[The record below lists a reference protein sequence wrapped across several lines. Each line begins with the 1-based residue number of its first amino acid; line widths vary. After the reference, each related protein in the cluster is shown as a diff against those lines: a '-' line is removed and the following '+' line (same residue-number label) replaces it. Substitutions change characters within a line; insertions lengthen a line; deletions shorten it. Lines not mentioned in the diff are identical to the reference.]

1 MYLLSALINH
11 FILIIIV
18 ARFTSSTVLSHP
30 IMVLL
35 IREGWKDGKTPWKIS
50 NSQSCPKKNTPA
62 KLNAD
67 YERVVQKQNPTARNT
82 WEIIF
87 FFFLKISICVD
98 KMLFVLKM
106 LKTRQFF
113 QKRMKVCAENCPI
126 FCKKYF
132 SECDILCFR
141 TCTVTTNFTVK
152 IPVFFSGL
160 IFFIFRQPWLLF
172 RIWANLSSRLTSNTL
187 FVWRHAPCD
196 SLWPDHSGFQSP
208 LGFCATSSSSSWAAA
223 QRRCLQIR
231 PGGERRD
238 CSNSHR
244 LRRQNAESKFG
255 ISLSFFFL
263 L

>member
-18 ARFTSSTVLSHP
+18 ARFTSSTLSPHYGF
-30 IMVLL
+30 VNKG
-35 IREGWKDGKTPWKIS
+35 RVKGWKNSMKNQQQPKLSKKKHSSKAERWLWTCCTKTKP
-50 NSQSCPKKNTPA
+50 NCEEHLGNYY
-62 KLNAD
+62 L
-67 YERVVQKQNPTARNT
+67 
-82 WEIIF
+82 
-87 FFFLKISICVD
+87 FFLKISICVD

-152 IPVFFSGL
+152 IPVFFSGP

-187 FVWRHAPCD
+187 FVWRHASCD
-196 SLWPDHSGFQSP
+196 SLWPDHSGFESP
-208 LGFCATSSSSSWAAA
+208 LGFCATSSSSSWAAV
-223 QRRCLQIR
+223 QR
-231 PGGERRD
+231 
-238 CSNSHR
+238 H
-244 LRRQNAESKFG
+244 ASKFG
-255 ISLSFFFL
+255 PEVSAVIAATPTACDAKMQKANSVFLFLSFFL